1 MVWKNISQEF
11 RLKNIDATRNYF
23 VEEIEQ
29 NELTSKKYKK
39 VCMTLNYIEH
49 LLFLA
54 SAVTG
59 CLLISAFA
67 SFLGIPIGITTSA
80 IRLKICTIIE
90 KQKEEEETW

>member
-1 MVWKNISQEF
+1 
-11 RLKNIDATRNYF
+11 
-23 VEEIEQ
+23 
-29 NELTSKKYKK
+29 
-39 VCMTLNYIEH
+39 MTLNYIEH

-90 KQKEEEETW
+90 KQKEEET